1 MMRDGKREKGTR
13 ENEILQ
19 EVVNRRLCS
28 NSQSLYVRVFGQ
40 ARHRRCRWKP
50 RWRHYCYVG

>member
-40 ARHRRCRWKP
+40 ARRRRRRWKP
-50 RWRHYCYVG
+50 R